1 MMERL
6 TMEPGR
12 VVLSTQGRDEGRYF
26 IVLEVIDENFV
37 LMADGLTRKIDHPK
51 KKKVK
56 HLRAKPILVN
66 VNGSE
71 LPNRHLQ
78 DSDLRSALEAH
89 GLDVHT
95 IAGKTAVN
103 AGEVEEGSGAPVN
116 EVGPVPTKKED

>member
-6 TMEPGR
+6 SMEPGR

-26 IVLEVIDENFV
+26 IVLKVIDEQFV

-56 HLRAKPILVN
+56 HLKAKPIVVN
-66 VNGSE
+66 VDGAT

-78 DSDLRSALEAH
+78 DSDLRSALKAH
-89 GLDVHT
+89 GLDVQT
-95 IAGKTAVN
+95 IAGAVKP
-103 AGEVEEGSGAPVN
+103 ADESEKGSMAPV
-116 EVGPVPTKKED
+116 KEA

>member
-1 MMERL
+1 MMDRL

-26 IVLEVIDENFV
+26 IVLKVIDENFV

-56 HLRAKPILVN
+56 HLRAKPIMVN
-66 VNGSE
+66 VDGAT

-89 GLDVHT
+89 GLDVKT
-95 IAGKTAVN
+95 LAGAGSSA
-103 AGEVEEGSGAPVN
+103 AGEYETGSMTP
-116 EVGPVPTKKED
+116 EKED

>member
-1 MMERL
+1 MMDRL

-37 LMADGLTRKIDHPK
+37 LMADGLTRKLDHPK

-56 HLRAKPILVN
+56 HLRAKPIMVN
-66 VNGSE
+66 VDGAT

-89 GLDVHT
+89 GLDVKT
-95 IAGKTAVN
+95 LAGADASAVEN
-103 AGEVEEGSGAPVN
+103 EKGSLVN
-116 EVGPVPTKKED
+116 EAPIKED

>member
-37 LMADGLTRKIDHPK
+37 LMADGLTRKLDHPK

-66 VNGSE
+66 VDGAT

-95 IAGKTAVN
+95 ISGKAGK
-103 AGEVEEGSGAPVN
+103 VEEGSGAPVN
-116 EVGPVPTKKED
+116 EVGQVPTKKED